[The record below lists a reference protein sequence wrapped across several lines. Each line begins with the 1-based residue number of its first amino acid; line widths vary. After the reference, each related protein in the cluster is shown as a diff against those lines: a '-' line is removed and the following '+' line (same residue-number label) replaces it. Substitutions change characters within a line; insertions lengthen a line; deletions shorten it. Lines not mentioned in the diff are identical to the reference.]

1 MLTYKYQVMHPKVS
15 SSANVRAPDLR
26 IAMAQRP
33 GHPLGAP
40 RVTAKILDREM
51 MGGRQ
56 LAHNEDRVAMRMRWM

>member
-1 MLTYKYQVMHPKVS
+1 MLTYEYQVMHPKAL

-26 IAMAQRP
+26 LAMAQRR
-33 GHPLGAP
+33 GHPLEAP

-56 LAHNEDRVAMRMRWM
+56 LGHNEDQIATRMRWM

>member
-1 MLTYKYQVMHPKVS
+1 MLTFEYQVMHPKTL

-26 IAMAQRP
+26 IAMAPRP
-33 GHPLGAP
+33 DHPLEAP

-56 LAHNEDRVAMRMRWM
+56 LAHNEDRVATRMRWT